1 MRQNILIMKKLL
13 ALFAIIIGG
22 IVIASCEG
30 PQGPQ
35 GYPGPPGNG
44 QLPKVF
50 EFKLTFKENTN
61 SDGVIIKHPVE
72 VMKGDMVMIYFLE
85 KVDNGF
91 PIWSPLPYI
100 ANPTIAT
107 GKQEQIRYI
116 FNYSPFDFEIGAIS
130 NITLGNFA
138 NTKEGSFTRN
148 LMYRVYYIPAADP
161 IMKSNS
167 FSGESKT
174 SSISMSHDEFVKKY
188 NLKNIEVKK
197 MY

>member
-1 MRQNILIMKKLL
+1 MKKLL

-22 IVIASCEG
+22 IVITSCEG
-30 PQGPQ
+30 PQGPS
-35 GYPGPPGNG
+35 GYPGPPGPSGPSGNG

-50 EFKLTFKENTN
+50 EYKVTFKENTN
-61 SDGVIIKHPVE
+61 SDGVVIKHPVE

-85 KVDNGF
+85 KVDNSF

-100 ANPTIAT
+100 ANPTIAS

-116 FNYSPFDFEIGAIS
+116 FNYGPFDFEIGAIS
-130 NITLGNFA
+130 NIALGNFA
-138 NTKEGSFTRN
+138 STNQGTFTRG
-148 LMYRVYYIPAADP
+148 LTYRVYYIPAADP
-161 IMKSNS
+161 IMRSNS
-167 FSGESKT
+167 LSSESKT

-188 NLKNIEVKK
+188 NLQNTEVKK